1 VQVEDGGFS
10 IGAERCKR
18 GAGDSTRRPGV
29 EFDPEN
35 WKRVFGKIVLK
46 TKAGHRSNDNGAAGA
61 TFGKSSV
68 PT

>member
-1 VQVEDGGFS
+1 MQVEDGGFS
-10 IGAERCKR
+10 IGAERCKKM
-18 GAGDSTRRPGV
+18 GGDSTRRPGV

-46 TKAGHRSNDNGAAGA
+46 TKAGPRSNDNGAAGA